1 MGMKV
6 FREHKHDVC
15 EHITLNEHH
24 RCSEGCSLNIEQCLR
39 AGGDVGADLLR
50 VQVVVDQAVDDGG
63 QLGLHQR
70 VALLLQGSPE
80 KAAQGVAQLLGELHD
95 LVLCGVAGDEVVQV
109 GDDVDAE
116 GAGQLVPGL
125 RDGQQY
131 SCSNLPPFWLTI
143 D

>member
-1 MGMKV
+1 M
-6 FREHKHDVC
+6 F
-15 EHITLNEHH
+15 TLNGHH
-24 RCSEGCSLNIEQCLR
+24 RCSEGCSLNIEQCSR

-70 VALLLQGSPE
+70 VALLLQGGPE
-80 KAAQGVAQLLGELHD
+80 KAAQGVAELLGELHN

-109 GDDVDAE
+109 GDDVDAD

-125 RDGQQY
+125 GDGEGGGHEG
-131 SCSNLPPFWLTI
+131 
-143 D
+143 